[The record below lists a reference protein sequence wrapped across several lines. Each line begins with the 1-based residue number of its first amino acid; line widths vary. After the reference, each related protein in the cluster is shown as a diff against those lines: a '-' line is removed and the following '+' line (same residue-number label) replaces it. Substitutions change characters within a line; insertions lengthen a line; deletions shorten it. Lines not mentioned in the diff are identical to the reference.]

1 VSRERRERTCAC
13 AQQYGKAKLQRASHT
28 SLSCTSHTSP
38 CGCSERF
45 PSGCL
50 TLDRALGGGYP
61 KGRIVEVYGP
71 EASGKTTL
79 ALHAIAEVQ
88 RQGGHCVFIDA
99 EHAFDAAYA
108 AVSCRGRPRGKW
120 AGFVWLVEGR
130 SFSPVLG
137 WRAGQLIPA
146 HHVSI

>member
-1 VSRERRERTCAC
+1 MPAPCPPP
-13 AQQYGKAKLQRASHT
+13 HT
-28 SLSCTSHTSP
+28 H
-38 CGCSERF
+38 CSERF

-61 KGRIVEVYGP
+61 KGRIVEIFGP

-88 RQGGHCVFIDA
+88 KQGKFAMFVDA

-108 AVSCRGRPRGKW
+108 KVRRVGLCSGCCC
-120 AGFVWLVEGR
+120 E
-130 SFSPVLG
+130 SSE
-137 WRAGQLIPA
+137 
-146 HHVSI
+146 

>member
-1 VSRERRERTCAC
+1 M
-13 AQQYGKAKLQRASHT
+13 HT
-28 SLSCTSHTSP
+28 SLSFTLPPPMPSL

-45 PSGCL
+45 SSGCL

-88 RQGGHCVFIDA
+88 RQGGNCAFIDA

-108 AVSCRGRPRGKW
+108 AVSVGGRGGWCGCVWFGDLPAPRR
-120 AGFVWLVEGR
+120 VLVR
-130 SFSPVLG
+130 LG
-137 WRAGQLIPA
+137 NSNDQQGGTI
-146 HHVSI
+146 

>member
-1 VSRERRERTCAC
+1 M
-13 AQQYGKAKLQRASHT
+13 HT
-28 SLSCTSHTSP
+28 SPCRSPSHHHAFP

-45 PSGCL
+45 SSGCL

-88 RQGGHCVFIDA
+88 RRGGYCVFIDA

-108 AVSCRGRPRGKW
+108 AVSPLGGRG
-120 AGFVWLVEGR
+120 VWLCVFG
-130 SFSPVLG
+130 L
-137 WRAGQLIPA
+137 
-146 HHVSI
+146 